1 MKNLLNK
8 VVSGLLQNGIHSND
22 IAILV
27 GKRTELDRL
36 QSTLSDINLN
46 ESNILEQ
53 AELEQKEMS
62 TKRYEKTLR
71 YLSVLFTLYFLIFVY
86 TTYFISCVNLMFY
99 LFA

>member
-8 VVSGLLQNGIHSND
+8 VVSGLLQTGIHSND

-46 ESNILEQ
+46 ESNIPEQ
-53 AELEQKEMS
+53 ADLEQKEMS
-62 TKRYEKTLR
+62 TKRYEKNYHGICQS
-71 YLSVLFTLYFLIFVY
+71 YLSYISLNLFRLLTSSHV
-86 TTYFISCVNLMFY
+86 SS
-99 LFA
+99 